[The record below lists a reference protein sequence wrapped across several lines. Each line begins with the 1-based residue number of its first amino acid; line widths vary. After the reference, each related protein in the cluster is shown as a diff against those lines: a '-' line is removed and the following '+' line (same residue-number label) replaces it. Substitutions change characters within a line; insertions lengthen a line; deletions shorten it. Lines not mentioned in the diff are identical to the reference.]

1 MYKRQLEALPS
12 LGDVTVTATRIG
24 QCLDKNAE
32 PPRMVFANATRLSVW
47 EVHFDGRCAVSGWD
61 FCPDALGD
69 VALLA
74 ADASGLLYASSPYER
89 QAAPR
94 VVVTEAVK
102 GTTGNLIT
110 GSIGDEIVEFAATH
124 QQMPAY
130 GIDMSETQR
139 IRCAYGGDRTGHLGG
154 GGGQGYRGGNFSI
167 SMLNEA
173 TGLWETTTNVSAT
186 TDLMD
191 LKLALE
197 GLPGIKNGLT
207 VTGGNGD
214 GDSICCESEIISECA
229 WVTIAFGP
237 KNKYTRPAFEFSDET
252 DVRVEVEETITGVD
266 SLKYRADGVYELK
279 YTPTVAG
286 LSLIHI

>member
-1 MYKRQLEALPS
+1 MDPVIRLP
-12 LGDVTVTATRIG
+12 
-24 QCLDKNAE
+24 
-32 PPRMVFANATRLSVW
+32 
-47 EVHFDGRCAVSGWD
+47 
-61 FCPDALGD
+61 
-69 VALLA
+69 
-74 ADASGLLYASSPYER
+74 
-89 QAAPR
+89 
-94 VVVTEAVK
+94 VVPLT
-102 GTTGNLIT
+102 
-110 GSIGDEIVEFAATH
+110 
-124 QQMPAY
+124 AY

-207 VTGGNGD
+207 VTGGNGG

-286 LSLIHI
+286 NYTFTLKVSPVKPGTANATDFIHTELSAGLAVAPRA